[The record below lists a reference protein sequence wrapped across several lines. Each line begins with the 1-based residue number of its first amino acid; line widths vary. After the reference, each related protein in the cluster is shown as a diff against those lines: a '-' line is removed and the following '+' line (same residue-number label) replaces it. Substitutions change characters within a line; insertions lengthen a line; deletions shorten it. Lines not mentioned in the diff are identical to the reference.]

1 MTSLSL
7 QATRLHMT
15 VADVNRLRSWAVCAR
30 EQLGGEEPGWT
41 LEDKKLLSYLDECLI
56 SANELLES

>member
-7 QATRLHMT
+7 HATRLTMT
-15 VADVNRLRSWAVCAR
+15 VADVNRLRSWAVLAR
-30 EQLGGEEPGWT
+30 EQMGEQEPGWT
-41 LEDKKLLSYLDECLI
+41 LEDKKLLTYLDETLI